1 MIFLGALLVGA
12 ENGVKGVV
20 VDFDFETV
28 LLVKC
33 LGDLYLKKLIPEIK
47 SPIYVKVLSISI
59 NRRIRVKFHF
69 RYLVT
74 GSNRRGFGW

>member
-28 LLVKC
+28 LLINF
-33 LGDLYLKKLIPEIK
+33 LGDLCLKNFIP
-47 SPIYVKVLSISI
+47 
-59 NRRIRVKFHF
+59 
-69 RYLVT
+69 
-74 GSNRRGFGW
+74 